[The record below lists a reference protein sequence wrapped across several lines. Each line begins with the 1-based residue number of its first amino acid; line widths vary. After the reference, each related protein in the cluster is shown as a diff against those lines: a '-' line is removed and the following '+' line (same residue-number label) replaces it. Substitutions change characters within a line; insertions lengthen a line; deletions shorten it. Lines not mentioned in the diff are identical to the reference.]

1 MGQIRLRMS
10 SGGSSRVEERLL
22 RDRVHL
28 YLKVLFFINLAF
40 LAVSLSF
47 QLLGIEGSGAK
58 TSQLILGYSITALL
72 GASWWYAARGHPSRS
87 QLNALEALG
96 TVAIALAYIAVIK
109 MRPIPEGR
117 FIGLALVSMVL
128 VLRSALVPSA
138 IGRTLGIGLLGIA
151 AAVVGSL
158 EIASDAPAHT
168 HLWLAVFGLAF
179 VAVTAVTS
187 SVIYGLRRE
196 VRAARR
202 LGQYELTRKIGEGG
216 MGVVYEATHVMLRR
230 PTALKLL
237 PIEKAGEETVSR
249 FEREVR
255 QTSRLEHPNSV
266 YIFDYGRTPEGQF
279 YYAMEYL
286 DGYNLKNLVKHE
298 GPLGDARTRLIL
310 LQAAHAL
317 AEAHAMGL
325 VHRDIKPSN
334 IMVCIR
340 GQVPDTVKVLDFGL
354 VKAVDDSGADDL
366 LTKAGTIVGT
376 PHYMAPETL
385 RNTVPVE
392 PAADIYALGAVGY
405 FLLTGRHVFEGDS
418 IVEICAQ
425 HLTEQPR
432 APSEYREQPVDP
444 ELEALILR
452 CLEKDPANRFSSGSE
467 LAMALESL
475 ELPGWS
481 LDEARR
487 WWSAHRPVTEQ
498 LEDLEVEK
506 RPHLKV
512 DIGAR
517 SD

>member
-1 MGQIRLRMS
+1 MS
-10 SGGSSRVEERLL
+10 SGGSSLVEERLL
-22 RDRVHL
+22 RDRVRL

-40 LAVSLSF
+40 LAAELSF
-47 QLLGIEGSGAK
+47 LALGLAGSEA
-58 TSQLILGYSITALL
+58 TTRHRLGVYSITALL
-72 GASWWYAARGHPSRS
+72 GVGWWHTARGHPRRGV
-87 QLNALEALG
+87 LHTLEALG
-96 TVAIALAYIAVIK
+96 TIAIVVAYVAV
-109 MRPIPEGR
+109 MAPIPEGR
-117 FIGLALVSMVL
+117 FIGLLLVCMML
-128 VLRSALVPSA
+128 VLRSALVPSSV
-138 IGRTLGIGLLGIA
+138 GRTLVVGLLGV
-151 AAVVGSL
+151 AAVVASSL
-158 EIASDAPAHT
+158 QIERDAPVHQQ
-168 HLWLAVFGLAF
+168 LWLGVLGLAF

-286 DGYNLKNLVKHE
+286 DGFNLKDLVEHE
-298 GPLGDARTRLIL
+298 GPLGDARTCLIL

-334 IMVCIR
+334 IMLCSR

-354 VKAVDDSGADDL
+354 VKAVDDGGADDL
-366 LTKAGTIVGT
+366 TTKAGTIVGT

-385 RNTVPVE
+385 RNTMPLE

-418 IVEICAQ
+418 VVEVCAK
-425 HLTEQPR
+425 HLKEAPR
-432 APSEYREQPVDP
+432 PPSEYREQPVNP
-444 ELEALILR
+444 EFEALILR
-452 CLEKDPANRFSSGSE
+452 CLEKDPANRFASGSE
-467 LAMALESL
+467 FAAALESL

-498 LEDLEVEK
+498 LEDLEAEK

-512 DIGAR
+512 AIDAR
-517 SD
+517 S